1 MITVQNT
8 PCISRRRL
16 VQCCLALF
24 AFGGLA
30 RKAQANVVSG
40 IEHAYVGGLN
50 YQYYA
55 ECINGGSYAKGSASV
70 GTTGGGAVP
79 AGYMGVLPGLW
90 DVNSNLV
97 LAGSWT
103 YTNTRTSLHTVA
115 TSSYPYSGTYYGKG
129 AIHIFNG
136 GGYSLFYT
144 NVTPYVQLGLAGTEV
159 CVNSRGETYGS
170 GYFNDGLD
178 LIRAIGVNG
187 VEGYVRSSDL
197 YGSSPATPEEAIARN
212 DAGAFTIP
220 VYDAEGVQ
228 VIDSFAVCEGV
239 ALSG

>member
-1 MITVQNT
+1 MQNT

-30 RKAQANVVSG
+30 RKAQAYSTYSPYGYQSLFGYEYYHYSICTTDGTNVEAKTLIGTS
-40 IEHAYVGGLN
+40 
-50 YQYYA
+50 
-55 ECINGGSYAKGSASV
+55 NGTLIPS
-70 GTTGGGAVP
+70 
-79 AGYMGVLPGLW
+79 GYMGVMPGMW
-90 DVNSNLV
+90 NN
-97 LAGSWT
+97 
-103 YTNTRTSLHTVA
+103 
-115 TSSYPYSGTYYGKG
+115 SGTLLLTGTWKYSPTSMGLFENHIDSYMASGYYYSRG
-129 AIHIFNG
+129 ALHIYNG
-136 GGYSLFYT
+136 NGYNLYYT
-144 NVTPYVQLGLAGTEV
+144 SPTPYVQLSPAGTEV